1 VIVDTNALS
10 AFADGSSLA
19 VAALQTAG
27 EVSVPVI
34 VLGEFRY
41 GITHSRRH
49 REYEAWLEE
58 YLPAFRVLEVT
69 IETAV
74 EYALLRSEL
83 RHLGRPIP
91 ANDVWIAAL
100 CRQHDLPLL
109 SRDAHFD
116 HVKRLRRQGW

>member
-1 VIVDTNALS
+1 MIVDTNALS

-19 VAALQTAG
+19 IAVLESVS

-49 REYEAWLEE
+49 REYETWLKQ
-58 YLPAFRVLEVT
+58 YLPAFRVLDVT
-69 IETAV
+69 AETAL
-74 EYALLRSEL
+74 EYAQLRAEL

-91 ANDVWIAAL
+91 ANDIWIAAL
-100 CRQHDLPLL
+100 CRQHELPLL

-116 HVKRLRRQGW
+116 HVKRLRRQTW

>member
-1 VIVDTNALS
+1 MIVDTNALS

-19 VAALQTAG
+19 IAALQAAS

-41 GITHSRRH
+41 GIMHSRRY

-69 IETAV
+69 VETTV

-116 HVKRLRRQGW
+116 HVKRLRRQAW

>member
-1 VIVDTNALS
+1 MIVDTNALS

-19 VAALQTAG
+19 ISALQAAG
-27 EVSVPVI
+27 DVSVPVI

-49 REYEAWLEE
+49 REYEAWLEQ
-58 YLPAFRVLEVT
+58 YLSAFRVLEVT
-69 IETAV
+69 AETAV
-74 EYALLRSEL
+74 EYAVLRSEL
-83 RHLGRPIP
+83 RQLGRPIP
-91 ANDVWIAAL
+91 ANDIWIAAL

-116 HVKRLRRQGW
+116 HVKRLRRQTW

>member
-1 VIVDTNALS
+1 MIVDTNALS
-10 AFADGSSLA
+10 AFADGASLA
-19 VAALQTAG
+19 IAALQSAG

-49 REYEAWLEE
+49 REYEAWLEQ
-58 YLPAFRVLEVT
+58 YLAAFRVLEVT
-69 IETAV
+69 NETAV

-116 HVKRLRRQGW
+116 HVRRLRRQTW

>member
-1 VIVDTNALS
+1 MIVDTNALS

-19 VAALQTAG
+19 IAALQAAG

-41 GITHSRRH
+41 GITHSRRR
-49 REYEAWLEE
+49 REYEAWLEQ

-69 IETAV
+69 AETAV
-74 EYALLRSEL
+74 EYAQLRSEL
-83 RHLGRPIP
+83 RQLGRPIP
-91 ANDVWIAAL
+91 ANDIWIAAL

-116 HVKRLRRQGW
+116 HVKKLRRQAW

>member
-1 VIVDTNALS
+1 MIVDTNALS
-10 AFADGSSLA
+10 AFADGASLA
-19 VAALQTAG
+19 IAALQSAG

-49 REYEAWLEE
+49 REYEAWLEQ
-58 YLPAFRVLEVT
+58 YLAAFRVLEVT
-69 IETAV
+69 NETAV

-116 HVKRLRRQGW
+116 HVKRLRRQTW

>member
-19 VAALQTAG
+19 IAALEAAG

-49 REYEAWLEE
+49 REYEAWLEQ

-69 IETAV
+69 PETAL
-74 EYALLRSEL
+74 EYARLRSEL
-83 RHLGRPIP
+83 RHFGKPIP

-116 HVKRLRRQGW
+116 HVKRLRRQAW

>member
-1 VIVDTNALS
+1 MIVDTNALS

-19 VAALQTAG
+19 IAALQSAG

-49 REYEAWLEE
+49 REYEAWLEQ
-58 YLPAFRVLEVT
+58 YLAAFRVLEVT
-69 IETAV
+69 NETAV

-116 HVKRLRRQGW
+116 HVKRLRRQTW

>member
-1 VIVDTNALS
+1 MIVDTNALS
-10 AFADGSSLA
+10 AFADGSSRA
-19 VAALQTAG
+19 IAALQTAG
-27 EVSVPVI
+27 DVSVPVI

-49 REYEAWLEE
+49 REYEAWLDQ

-69 IETAV
+69 VETAV

-83 RHLGRPIP
+83 RHLGRQIP

-116 HVKRLRRQGW
+116 HVKRLRRQAW

>member
-1 VIVDTNALS
+1 MIVDTNALS
-10 AFADGSSLA
+10 AFADGSSRA
-19 VAALQTAG
+19 IAALQTAG
-27 EVSVPVI
+27 DVSVPVI

-49 REYEAWLEE
+49 REYEAWLDQ

-69 IETAV
+69 VETAV

-116 HVKRLRRQGW
+116 HVKRLRRQAW

>member
-1 VIVDTNALS
+1 MIVDTNALS

-19 VAALQTAG
+19 ITALQTAG
-27 EVSVPVI
+27 DVSVPVI

-49 REYEAWLEE
+49 REYEAWLDQ

-69 IETAV
+69 VETAV

-91 ANDVWIAAL
+91 AHDVWIAAL

-109 SRDAHFD
+109 SRDTHFD
-116 HVKRLRRQGW
+116 HVKRLRRQTW

>member
-1 VIVDTNALS
+1 MIVDTNALS
-10 AFADGSSLA
+10 AFADGSALA
-19 VAALQTAG
+19 IAALQAAS

-41 GITHSRRH
+41 GIMHSRRH

-69 IETAV
+69 VETTV

-100 CRQHDLPLL
+100 CRQHGLPLL

-116 HVKRLRRQGW
+116 HVKRLRRQVW

>member
-1 VIVDTNALS
+1 MIVDTNALS
-10 AFADGSSLA
+10 AFADGSPLA
-19 VAALQTAG
+19 IAALQSAG

-41 GITHSRRH
+41 GIKHSRRH
-49 REYEAWLEE
+49 REYETWLDR
-58 YLPAFRVLEVT
+58 YLPAFQVLEVT
-69 IETAV
+69 AETAG

-83 RHLGRPIP
+83 RHLGKPIP
-91 ANDVWIAAL
+91 SNDVWIAAL

-116 HVKRLRRQGW
+116 HVKRLRRRTW

>member
-19 VAALQTAG
+19 IAALQVAG

-49 REYEAWLEE
+49 REYEAWLAQ
-58 YLPAFRVLEVT
+58 YLSAFRVLEVT
-69 IETAV
+69 VETAV

-100 CRQHDLPLL
+100 CRQHNLPLL

-116 HVKRLRRQGW
+116 HVKRLRRQTW

>member
-1 VIVDTNALS
+1 MIVDTNALS

-19 VAALQTAG
+19 IAALQAAG

-34 VLGEFRY
+34 VLGEFCY
-41 GITHSRRH
+41 GITHSRRR
-49 REYEAWLEE
+49 REYEAWLEQ

-69 IETAV
+69 AETAV
-74 EYALLRSEL
+74 EYAQLRSEL
-83 RHLGRPIP
+83 RQLGRLIP
-91 ANDVWIAAL
+91 ANDIWIAAL

-116 HVKRLRRQGW
+116 HVKRLRRQAW

>member
-19 VAALQTAG
+19 IAALESVS

-41 GITHSRRH
+41 GITHSRR
-49 REYEAWLEE
+49 REYEAWLEQ

-69 IETAV
+69 AETAL
-74 EYALLRSEL
+74 EYARLRSEL
-83 RHLGRPIP
+83 RHLGKPIP
-91 ANDVWIAAL
+91 SNDVWIAAL
-100 CRQHDLPLL
+100 CRQLDLPLL

-116 HVKRLRRQGW
+116 HVKRLRRQAW

>member
-1 VIVDTNALS
+1 MIVDTNALS
-10 AFADGSSLA
+10 AFADGSSRA
-19 VAALQTAG
+19 IAALQAVG

-41 GITHSRRH
+41 GIRHSRRN
-49 REYEAWLEE
+49 REYETWLGR
-58 YLPAFRVLEVT
+58 YLPAFRILEVT
-69 IETAV
+69 AETSV

-83 RHLGRPIP
+83 RHLGKPIP

-116 HVKRLRRQGW
+116 HVKRLRREAW

>member
-10 AFADGSSLA
+10 AFADGSALA
-19 VAALQTAG
+19 IAALQAAG

-41 GITHSRRH
+41 GIRHSRLQ
-49 REYEAWLEE
+49 REYETWLER

-69 IETAV
+69 AETAL
-74 EYALLRSEL
+74 EYAQLRSEL
-83 RHLGRPIP
+83 RHVGKPIP
-91 ANDVWIAAL
+91 SNDVWIAAL
-100 CRQHDLPLL
+100 CRQHHLPLL

-116 HVKRLRRQGW
+116 HVKRLHRQTW

>member
-1 VIVDTNALS
+1 MIVDTNALS

-19 VAALQTAG
+19 IAALEAAS
-27 EVSVPVI
+27 EASVPVI

-41 GITHSRRH
+41 GITHSRRC
-49 REYEAWLEE
+49 REYEAWLDQ

-69 IETAV
+69 AETAI

-83 RHLGRPIP
+83 RGLGKPIP
-91 ANDVWIAAL
+91 SNDVWIAAL

-116 HVKRLRRQGW
+116 HVKKLSRQTW